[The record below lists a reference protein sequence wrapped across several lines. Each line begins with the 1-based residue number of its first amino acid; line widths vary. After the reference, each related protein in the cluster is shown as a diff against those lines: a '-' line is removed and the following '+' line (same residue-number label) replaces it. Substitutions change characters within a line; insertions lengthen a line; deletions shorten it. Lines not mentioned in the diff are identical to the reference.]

1 MGLRRLFGLCVAAT
15 GLAVVVSASLHPPMA
30 GCPGSPA
37 DMEGV
42 TLTSMMAV
50 DYCFGDGPVSDANEW
65 FLLLNGVGVSAFP
78 ISSMDSP
85 SIVNFAIDDDRRAP

>member
-42 TLTSMMAV
+42 TLTSMMTV
-50 DYCFGDGPVSDANEW
+50 DYCFGDSPVSDANEW
-65 FLLLNGVGVSAFP
+65 FLLLNGVGVSAFLGGL
-78 ISSMDSP
+78 SL
-85 SIVNFAIDDDRRAP
+85 VAYRRLVSFHRLLLG